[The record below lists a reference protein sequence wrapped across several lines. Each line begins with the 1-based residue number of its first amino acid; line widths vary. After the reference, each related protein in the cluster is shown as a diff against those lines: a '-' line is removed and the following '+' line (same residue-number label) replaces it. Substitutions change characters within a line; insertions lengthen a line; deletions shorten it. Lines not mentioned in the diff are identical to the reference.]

1 MGHGSMGH
9 GSHLRLA
16 EGNLPRGLPH
26 AVTAATATAAT
37 VTTAA
42 AAAAGTGT
50 AAAFAVAAATNGAGA
65 FDATACHRT
74 AGGMPSLLWLL
85 LML

>member
-1 MGHGSMGH
+1 MGH

-16 EGNLPRGLPH
+16 EGDLPRGLPH
-26 AVTAATATAAT
+26 AITAATATAAT
-37 VTTAA
+37 VTTT
-42 AAAAGTGT
+42 AAGTGT